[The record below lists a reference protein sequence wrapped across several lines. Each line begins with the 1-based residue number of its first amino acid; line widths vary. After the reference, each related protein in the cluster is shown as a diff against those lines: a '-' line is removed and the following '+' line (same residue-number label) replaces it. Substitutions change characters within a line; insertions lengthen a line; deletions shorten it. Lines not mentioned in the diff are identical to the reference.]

1 MNKIMIALVGGQPL
15 PNLLPIR
22 HYRPDCTLLA
32 YTSTTQSVFER
43 LQGTLAPMQTQ
54 GIEVDA
60 YRIDKTIEKLRG
72 KVQKWE
78 PKQLIFNLTGGTK
91 AMAFAAYCLAAD
103 LNARFLYL
111 ESEGRKS
118 RAYHYS
124 FKDGII
130 HPDTSELLSPCVS
143 IEDFLNVYLG
153 KNTWQEKGY
162 SRDEGGAF
170 EEAIGTALQTE
181 FEVKAGVKSH
191 DGQLDID
198 LIVGL
203 DNQFGIIEAKAGGKG
218 GKLDGVK
225 QLSTNG
231 RLLGTYTRQFYVI
244 DQPPNKTHR
253 TLIEATQIK
262 ILSLTSYRTLGKLS
276 NEDQHMLIQKVRREL
291 VG

>member
-1 MNKIMIALVGGQPL
+1 
-15 PNLLPIR
+15 LPIR
-22 HYRPDCTLLA
+22 HYHPDSTLLA

-43 LQGTLAPMQTQ
+43 LQATLVPMQTQ

-60 YRIDKTIEKLRG
+60 YSIDKTIEKLRSEA
-72 KVQKWE
+72 QKWE

-91 AMAFAAYCLAAD
+91 AMALAAYYVAAD

-124 FKDGII
+124 FKDGGLCS
-130 HPDTSELLSPCVS
+130 DFNELLPPCIS

-153 KNTWQEKGY
+153 KNAWKEEGF
-162 SRDEGGAF
+162 SRDEGGPF
-170 EEAIGTALQTE
+170 EEAIGRVLESE

-198 LIVGL
+198 LVIGL

-231 RLLGTYTRQFYVI
+231 RLLGTYTRQFYMI

-262 ILSLTSYRTLGKLS
+262 VLPLTSYRASGRLS
-276 NEDQHMLIQKVRREL
+276 DDDRHTLIQKVRSEL

>member
-1 MNKIMIALVGGQPL
+1 MPTKMIALVGGQPL

-22 HYRPDCTLLA
+22 HYRPVCTLLA

-60 YRIDKTIEKLRG
+60 YSIDKTIEKLRG
-72 KVQKWE
+72 EVQKWE

-91 AMAFAAYCLAAD
+91 AMALAAYYLAAD

-118 RAYHYS
+118 RVYHYS
-124 FKDGII
+124 FKDGVLY
-130 HPDTSELLSPCVS
+130 PDSNEFLSPCVS
-143 IEDFLNVYLG
+143 VEDFLNVYLG
-153 KNTWQEKGY
+153 KNSWKEEGY
-162 SRDEGGAF
+162 SRGEGGPF
-170 EEAIGTALQTE
+170 EEAIGIALQKE

-198 LIVGL
+198 LAVGL
-203 DNQFGIIEAKAGGKG
+203 GNQFGIIEAKAGGKG

-262 ILSLTSYRTLGKLS
+262 VLPLTSYRTLGRLS
-276 NEDQHMLIQKVRREL
+276 NKDQQTLIQEVRREL